1 MHAQQHGAKWDVS
14 QPHTHEK
21 KNSDTNCYP
30 AFHNELLSKFQSV
43 CKFNHFF
50 SNSQGMEFGFLT
62 LFFQKDISLPL
73 AIRGTFNG
81 NSTMKPDHA
90 PNRGES
96 NRFGFLL
103 ALFIVQLITTPL
115 VEGSLAA
122 GYAADSIFYLFLAA
136 AAYSVRKNRFFK
148 LTIVLGVCTILGEA
162 SGYFTDSKNILIAS
176 NFISC
181 TYLGL
186 VTFLIASAVARQ
198 RKISA
203 DSVMGGLCVYVLLG
217 IFWTI
222 LFVNIELLKPG
233 SFSFGVHGQPQDMVT
248 IYKLMFFYSY
258 VTLLTIGYG
267 EVVALSGMAQ
277 TLTILEGIIG
287 QFYLIFFMASLVG
300 LYVSER
306 QFRRFDN
313 RK

>member
-1 MHAQQHGAKWDVS
+1 
-14 QPHTHEK
+14 
-21 KNSDTNCYP
+21 
-30 AFHNELLSKFQSV
+30 
-43 CKFNHFF
+43 
-50 SNSQGMEFGFLT
+50 MEFGSLT
-62 LFFQKDISLPL
+62 LLFQKDIFSPL
-73 AIRGTFNG
+73 IMRGLFNG

-90 PNRGES
+90 RHRGGS
-96 NRFGFLL
+96 NHFSILL
-103 ALFIVQLITTPL
+103 AFFLVQLLSTPIF
-115 VEGSLAA
+115 EGSMAA
-122 GYAADSIFYLFLAA
+122 GYAGDTLFYLLIAA
-136 AAYSVRKNRFFK
+136 AAYSVRKSRFFK
-148 LTIVLGVCTILGEA
+148 LTIVLGACTILGE
-162 SGYFTDSKNILIAS
+162 SSSYFTDSKNILIAS

-198 RKISA
+198 QKINA
-203 DSVMGGLCVYVLLG
+203 DSIMGGLCVYILLG

-222 LFVNIELLKPG
+222 LFVNIELLNPG
-233 SFSFGVHGQPQDMVT
+233 SFNFGVHGQPQDMVT
-248 IYKLMFFYSY
+248 LYKLMFFYSY